1 MVFQLVVTGQPE
13 ARSKGKSCAAFG
25 HCRQNIVVINSF
37 NFSFFSSLFSDSLT
51 FLPDRVVLGLGN
63 FVLGPELPTL
73 PFGSSAIWIL

>member
-37 NFSFFSSLFSDSLT
+37 NLSFFSDSLT
-51 FLPDRVVLGLGN
+51 FLPDRVVLELGN
-63 FVLGPELPTL
+63 FVLGPEFPIL
-73 PFGSSAIWIL
+73 PFGSSSNISRL